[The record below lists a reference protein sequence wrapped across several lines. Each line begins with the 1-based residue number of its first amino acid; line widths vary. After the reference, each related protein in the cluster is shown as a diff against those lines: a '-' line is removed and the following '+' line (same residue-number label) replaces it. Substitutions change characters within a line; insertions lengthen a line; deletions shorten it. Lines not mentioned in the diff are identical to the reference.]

1 MVDSYYNFG
10 LPDEITKKMSDPVQC
25 CLAGKYMNCPEN
37 NARFDLTK
45 CNYYMAQRCAS
56 NWDDKCDLYLQQNIE
71 PSFLEQVIKY
81 KYCILDESDPNNK
94 CIKVCEPFNNSA
106 PYSPLVCSYYGSKF
120 LPRDSKL
127 FDLAGDFSATA
138 KLRDTSPVKYTD
150 CAVTCNNFK
159 EIPSNDKVLDL
170 CLRDGNCSSVLQHMA
185 IYAKVN
191 NIPVNHEGF
200 KKFMNSYVNLPT
212 KYVSAAPIL
221 PPPVLQS
228 SYMNI
233 KPQPL
238 DMINTERQL
247 NTVENPSMVNE
258 RPVVGQGVPVYEL
271 ENIAYEPKTAKTI
284 PVQLSQQELEK
295 IPTSMSSCYDKSS
308 SSYKDEDRYEKNQGD
323 SGCSILIIIALL
335 MIIIYLIYKNNK
347 NN

>member
-1 MVDSYYNFG
+1 
-10 LPDEITKKMSDPVQC
+10 
-25 CLAGKYMNCPEN
+25 
-37 NARFDLTK
+37 
-45 CNYYMAQRCAS
+45 
-56 NWDDKCDLYLQQNIE
+56 
-71 PSFLEQVIKY
+71 
-81 KYCILDESDPNNK
+81 
-94 CIKVCEPFNNSA
+94 
-106 PYSPLVCSYYGSKF
+106 
-120 LPRDSKL
+120 
-127 FDLAGDFSATA
+127 
-138 KLRDTSPVKYTD
+138 
-150 CAVTCNNFK
+150 
-159 EIPSNDKVLDL
+159 
-170 CLRDGNCSSVLQHMA
+170 MA

-295 IPTSMSSCYDKSS
+295 IPTSMSGSCYDKSS

-323 SGCSILIIIALL
+323 SSCSILIIIALL